1 MSGILSTSTNRLWAV
16 FSWYNRF
23 MNLKLTAICIWLAIA
38 GAVLFPCLNV
48 SAENTLSSP
57 EVFISSDKLL
67 QADTLLIMVKNETN
81 EITGTFG
88 SIKLRFF
95 RDKSDKNWVAIIG
108 ATIDKKPGEYKLS
121 INVPGK
127 TVFEK
132 DIFVSKRYFSVT
144 SLVVTRQLI
153 QKGFTLKNIFTAPDK
168 KSKKLEGI
176 LKIITSVSYV
186 NKPFVYPLFEVKD
199 VGSFGNIRKSKDYTA
214 QHLGVDL
221 NALPDT
227 PVFAVNDGKVVFVD
241 NIKNNGNTVAIDHG
255 LGVYSLY
262 LHLNKFNVAEG
273 QTVKLGDIV
282 GLSGNTGYSLAPHLH
297 FSIKVRGASLD
308 PLKFVQTTQKIQ

>member
-1 MSGILSTSTNRLWAV
+1 L
-16 FSWYNRF
+16 WYNGF
-23 MNLKLTAICIWLAIA
+23 MDFKLTVICIWLAIA
-38 GAVLFPCLNV
+38 GAILFPCLNV
-48 SAENTLSSP
+48 NAENTLLSP

-67 QADTLLIMVKNETN
+67 QADTLLIVVKNETN

-88 SIKLRFF
+88 LIKLRFF
-95 RDKSDKNWVAIIG
+95 RDKRDKNWVAITG
-108 ATIDKKPGEYKLS
+108 AAIDKKPGEYKLS

-127 TVFEK
+127 AIFEK
-132 DIFVSKRYFSVT
+132 NILVSKRDFPAT
-144 SLVVTRQLI
+144 SLVVTKQLI
-153 QKGFTLKNIFTAPDK
+153 QKGFTLKNIFTVPDK
-168 KSKKLEGI
+168 KSKELAEI
-176 LKIITSVSYV
+176 LKIITAASYV
-186 NKPFVYPLFEVKD
+186 NKPFVYPMFGVKD

-221 NALPDT
+221 DALLNT
-227 PVFAVNDGKVVFVD
+227 PVFSVNDGKVVFAD

-282 GLSGNTGYSLAPHLH
+282 GLSGDTGYSINPHLH
-297 FSIKVRGASLD
+297 FSIKMRGTSLD
-308 PLKFVQTTQKIQ
+308 PLKFVQVTQGMAN